1 MRLLLFL
8 AVLLLLP
15 LPAIALLAPDP
26 NEKAVP
32 LERVPLAAGLIPVI
46 GIGALLAFVKKEKRF
61 MRRHTFQF
69 EKVRKDLR
77 EDDYED

>member
-1 MRLLLFL
+1 MKALLFL

-46 GIGALLAFVKKEKRF
+46 GVGALLAFVKKEKRF
-61 MRRHTFQF
+61 MRKNTFQF
-69 EKVRKDLR
+69 EQVRKDLR

>member
-15 LPAIALLAPDP
+15 LPAMALLAPDP

-32 LERVPLAAGLIPVI
+32 LEQVPLAAGLIPVI
-46 GIGALLAFVKKEKRF
+46 GIGALLAFVKKEKHF

-69 EKVRKDLR
+69 EKVRKELR